1 MPAQKI
7 VYNYEEM
14 ATAVQ
19 KINEIA
25 ASYRTLAATFC
36 KDMDEATTGWEGDSR
51 VAMMNFIKGSVF
63 DYIGK
68 TVPQLVESFAQLLDQ
83 NAKQMGNADTQVA
96 QSIQSTSNIQNS
108 AS

>member
-7 VYNYEEM
+7 VYNYEQM

-19 KINEIA
+19 QINAIA
-25 ASYRTLAATFC
+25 ESYQQLARAFC
-36 KDMDEATTGWEGDSR
+36 QEMEQATTGWEGNSR
-51 VAMMNFIKGSVF
+51 IAMMNFINNSVF
-63 DYIGK
+63 NYIGN
-68 TVPQLVESFAQLLDQ
+68 TVPQLVQSFAQLLDQ